1 MANKKEIIQWVTIQI
16 NMQINKK
23 IKEVST
29 IDFDNVLAQII
40 EKNVKDVMY
49 RYTIKKHMANNS
61 GYDEELKIWIPKLS
75 DEMLKLCEEAGIYDN
90 VVKIS
95 DEVKTLYKNYKIEV
109 DDTNTYNKKLRNL
122 LASFKENMLLISNG
136 DLADYAKAFVE
147 SIRE

>member
-16 NMQINKK
+16 NRK
-23 IKEVST
+23 IKDVPT
-29 IDFDNVLAQII
+29 IGNDVFQII
-40 EKNVKDVMY
+40 DKNVKDVMY
-49 RYTIKKHMANNS
+49 RYTIKKHMAHNS
-61 GYDEELKIWIPKLS
+61 MYDNELKIWIPKLS

-95 DEVKTLYKNYKIEV
+95 DEVKTLYKNYKIEL
-109 DDTNTYNKKLRNL
+109 DDTNTYNNNLRNL

-136 DLADYAKAFVE
+136 DLADYAKAFIE